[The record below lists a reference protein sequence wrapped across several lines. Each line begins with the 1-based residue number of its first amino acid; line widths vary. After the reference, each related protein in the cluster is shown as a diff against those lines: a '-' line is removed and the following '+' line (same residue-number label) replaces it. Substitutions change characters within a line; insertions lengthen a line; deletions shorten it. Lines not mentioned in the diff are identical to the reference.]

1 MFAQDQSLPIS
12 IHPSEPDALFFE
24 VVNRLDAFGVDESR
38 VEKDADGRICLGP
51 EDMMRV
57 LEFEANTGFRS
68 PYALGRALDT
78 RRAYEHMGILAI
90 RLDLSGRFDVDS
102 PADSDA
108 ALRYISRN
116 IRELDACYRCVDT
129 TLVMLLPETG
139 TRSDCVGAARRI
151 RMALS
156 EIGITADIGA
166 AATRLKEGA
175 HGHEYMGSALVA
187 LVEAMAE
194 PERIAFVE
202 V

>member
-1 MFAQDQSLPIS
+1 MLAPDQNLQTAAS
-12 IHPSEPDALFFE
+12 PDATLFDE
-24 VVNRLDAFGVDESR
+24 VVSRLDAFGVDENNVEMDAQGR
-38 VEKDADGRICLGP
+38 VCLDP
-51 EDMMRV
+51 NDMMRV

-90 RLDLSGRFDVDS
+90 RLDLSTRFDVGS
-102 PADSDA
+102 PADTDA
-108 ALRYISRN
+108 ALRYISKN
-116 IRELDACYRCVDT
+116 VRELDACYRCIDT

-139 TRSDCVGAARRI
+139 TKSDIIGAARRI

-156 EIGITADIGA
+156 EIGINADIGA

-175 HGHEYMGSALVA
+175 HGHEYMGSALIA
-187 LVEAMAE
+187 LVDAMSE